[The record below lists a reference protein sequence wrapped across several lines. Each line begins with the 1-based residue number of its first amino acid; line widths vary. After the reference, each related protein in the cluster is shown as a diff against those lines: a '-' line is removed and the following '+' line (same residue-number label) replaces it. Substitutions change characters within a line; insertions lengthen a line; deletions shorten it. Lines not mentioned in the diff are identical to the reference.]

1 MPARKP
7 GTRKPAT
14 AAISNKVAKKSI
26 KPTVDSAQETNNK
39 YLEKI
44 RTETGD
50 TLDYDSN
57 YHYGFPVIGRESVA
71 LNELNR
77 VFNVRSLQSE
87 QKLDTLLKDSLQTNG
102 LRNPIVVN
110 RDFNVLDGH
119 RRLYHLHLLVSEG
132 VIIDSHPIK
141 VLIVDVPD
149 NQIAYYQYLTGIEKG
164 HNEEEKQIA
173 IFKFLQ
179 DNPDVSDREVARK
192 FAVSNTAVSDISKVI
207 DAAPSLI
214 PRLIAR
220 QINKTSAIKI
230 VESARKI
237 KKTPA
242 EVAEVAEKV
251 IANLVGKD
259 KLPESEDDQPL
270 KPLPTSSVVK
280 VVSELY
286 PKFKVSEAG
295 QSTPTAKKLLSD
307 LFLQLNPQGV
317 PVKGLQN
324 YNATIDVALIAQIEA
339 LLNVSESKV
348 NTSKVYSVTEI
359 TEYTPSF
366 EQLDL
371 WRLYTGLTVGEEST
385 VALKSED
392 AWHFADENSEIVDNL
407 LPSQIK
413 RNRQFAAGL
422 DWCTVKIKDY
432 SFEDLDELAQKH
444 DLSLVIVNLVLVED
458 EAEDE
463 DEEDEKDI
471 TREEYKSNI
480 GDIDEEDEEEETN
493 IDFSKLTDDTDDG
506 NSLEAMLGQL
516 QQAEDDELEF
526 DEDDMDDDE

>member
-14 AAISNKVAKKSI
+14 ASTSSKVAKKTI
-26 KPTVDSAQETNNK
+26 KHTADSAQETDNK
-39 YLEKI
+39 YLEKVKS
-44 RTETGD
+44 ETGD
-50 TLDYDSN
+50 TLDYNAD
-57 YHYGFPVIGRESVA
+57 YHYGFPVIGRELGGLDA
-71 LNELNR
+71 LKR

-110 RDFNVLDGH
+110 RDFNILDGH
-119 RRLYHLHLLVSEG
+119 RRLYHLHLLASEG
-132 VIIDSHPIK
+132 VITPSHPVKIL
-141 VLIVDVPD
+141 VVDVPD
-149 NQIAYYQYLTGIEKG
+149 NEIAYYQYLTGIEKG

-192 FAVSNTAVSDISKVI
+192 FAVSNTTVSDISKVI
-207 DAAPSLI
+207 SAAPSLI

-259 KLPESEDDQPL
+259 KLPAGEDDQPL

-286 PKFKVSEAG
+286 PKFNAINEKG
-295 QSTPTAKKLLSD
+295 QTTPTAKKLLAD
-307 LFLQLNPQGV
+307 LFLQLRPQGY
-317 PVKGLQN
+317 PNKGLQD
-324 YNATIDVALIAQIEA
+324 YSLTIDVSLVAQIET
-339 LLNVSESKV
+339 LLNVSETKV
-348 NTSKVYSVTEI
+348 NTSKTYSVTEI

-371 WRLYTGLTVGEEST
+371 WRLYTGLTVSEEST
-385 VALKSED
+385 VVLRGD
-392 AWHFADENSEIVDNL
+392 DNWHFADENSEIIDNL
-407 LPSQIK
+407 LSTQIK
-413 RNRQFAAGL
+413 RNRQFAAGI
-422 DWCTVKIKDY
+422 DWCTVKINDF
-432 SFEDLDELAQKH
+432 SPEQLCELAQKH
-444 DLSLVIVNLVLVED
+444 DLSLLIVNLVLVED
-458 EAEDE
+458 AEDDTPE
-463 DEEDEKDI
+463 
-471 TREEYKSNI
+471 S
-480 GDIDEEDEEEETN
+480 EEEEEDKENEEEVTN
-493 IDFSKLTDDTDDG
+493 INFSKLTSELGGDDDDTY
-506 NSLEAMLGQL
+506 NLETMLGEL
-516 QQAEDDELEF
+516 KQADDDDDFEF
-526 DEDDMDDDE
+526 DEDEDYDDE